1 MIRTPAAP
9 AVATLAAAASA
20 GAVSFTSPSG
30 NIDCMAYSDAGRP
43 VADCLVQK
51 AAWPN
56 ARARPSNCPLA
67 WFPTEVTLE
76 RGRVGVGVC
85 RGDIGP
91 MCPPQGGSRCRVL
104 RYGASVRVAGMRC
117 TSTRA
122 GVTCRLRNGAGRG
135 FRVAREGYRRF

>member
-1 MIRTPAAP
+1 MIRTLIFTG
-9 AVATLAAAASA
+9 VVTLAAAASA

-30 NIDCMAYSDAGRP
+30 NIDCMLWADGRSP
-43 VADCLVQK
+43 AADCLVQK
-51 AAWPN
+51 ASWP
-56 ARARPSNCPLA
+56 RARPKPSNCPLA

-91 MCPPQGGSRCRVL
+91 MCQPAGGARCRVL
-104 RYGASVRVAGMRC
+104 RYGASVTVRGLRC

-135 FRVAREGYRRF
+135 FRVAREGYSRF